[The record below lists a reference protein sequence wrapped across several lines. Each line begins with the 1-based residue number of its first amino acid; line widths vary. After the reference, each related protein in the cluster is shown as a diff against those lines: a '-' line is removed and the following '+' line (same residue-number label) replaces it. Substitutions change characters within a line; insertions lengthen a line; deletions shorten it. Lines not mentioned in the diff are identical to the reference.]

1 MRVLIINTSERIGGA
16 AVAAGRLMESLK
28 NNGIKAK
35 MLVRDKQT
43 DQISVVGLK
52 GSWLHVW
59 KFMWERIVIWKA
71 NRFKKNDLFA
81 VDIANTGTDITS
93 LPEFQQADVIHLHWI
108 NQGMLSLNTI
118 RKILTSGKP
127 VVWTMHDMWPCTG
140 ICHYAR
146 ECRNYEQEC
155 HHCPYIYGGG
165 GKKDL
170 STQIS
175 VVGLK
180 GSWLHVW
187 KFMWERIVIW
197 KANRFKKN
205 DLFAVDIANT
215 GTDITSLPEF
225 QQADVIHL
233 HWINQGMLSLNTI
246 RKILTSGKPVV
257 WTMHDM
263 WPCTGICHYAR
274 ECRNYEQEC
283 HHCPYIYGGGGKKDL
298 STRIFRKK
306 KEIYS
311 QASITFV
318 GCSRWLAEKAKVSGL
333 LTGQT
338 VISIPNAINTNLF
351 KPHNKQE
358 ARRKCRLPQEGKL
371 ILFGSVKIT
380 DKRKGIDYLIEAC
393 KLLAEKHP
401 EWKDSLGVVVF
412 GNQSQQLQDLIP
424 FRVYPLPYIKNEH
437 ELVDIYNAVDL
448 FVIPSLEEN
457 LPNMV
462 MEAMSCGVPCVGFNT
477 GGIPEMI
484 DHLHN
489 GYVAQRKSSEDLANG
504 IHWVLTEP
512 EYAELS
518 AQACRKAIGNYSE
531 SIIAKKYTDV
541 YNKITGKYA

>member
-146 ECRNYEQEC
+146 EC
-155 HHCPYIYGGG
+155 
-165 GKKDL
+165 K
-170 STQIS
+170 
-175 VVGLK
+175 
-180 GSWLHVW
+180 
-187 KFMWERIVIW
+187 
-197 KANRFKKN
+197 
-205 DLFAVDIANT
+205 
-215 GTDITSLPEF
+215 
-225 QQADVIHL
+225 
-233 HWINQGMLSLNTI
+233 
-246 RKILTSGKPVV
+246 
-257 WTMHDM
+257 
-263 WPCTGICHYAR
+263 
-274 ECRNYEQEC
+274 NYEQEC

-338 VISIPNAINTNLF
+338 VTNIPNAINTNLF

-393 KLLAEKHP
+393 KLLTEKHP

-448 FVIPSLEEN
+448 FAIPSLEEN